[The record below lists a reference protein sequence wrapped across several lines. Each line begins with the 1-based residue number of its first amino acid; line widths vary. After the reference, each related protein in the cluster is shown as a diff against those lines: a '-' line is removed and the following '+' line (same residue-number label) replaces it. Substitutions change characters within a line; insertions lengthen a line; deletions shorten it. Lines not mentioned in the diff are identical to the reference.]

1 MNKTIIIDLTSLLG
15 SNVLTGIQRTTIE
28 FTTRFIKH
36 YENVIL
42 LRYVGG
48 YNKFLIINKEC
59 FLRNA
64 YDKDRMHKINKIEG
78 IFKIKKL
85 NQNYV
90 WLDIDS
96 VWDSNCY
103 QRSILYK
110 LIKTMNI
117 KIVSMIYDL
126 LPISHPEFWDFY
138 DVNYLLYFASICEF
152 TDLIICNTNSVK
164 NELNDYFNKLNT
176 SKEIIVVP
184 LGSDLKKDSDNTKVS
199 PYVKDLA
206 KTKFLLIVA
215 TIEPRKNHKLLLEAY
230 KRIHLKYNI
239 NLVVVGRIGWMCN
252 DIINKIKKSKLYNK
266 RIFLINNAN
275 NDEIIYLYKNAYA
288 FIFPSFAEGYGLP
301 IVESLFYK
309 CPVFASNI
317 DVFKEIAQN
326 KAVFFDNKNPNDLFN
341 KLSYYLDHNIK
352 YKDLK
357 LSLNKFNILTWDE
370 AYSKFYA
377 KIQNI
382 INN

>member
-1 MNKTIIIDLTSLLG
+1 
-15 SNVLTGIQRTTIE
+15 
-28 FTTRFIKH
+28 
-36 YENVIL
+36 
-42 LRYVGG
+42 
-48 YNKFLIINKEC
+48 
-59 FLRNA
+59 
-64 YDKDRMHKINKIEG
+64 
-78 IFKIKKL
+78 
-85 NQNYV
+85 
-90 WLDIDS
+90 
-96 VWDSNCY
+96 
-103 QRSILYK
+103 
-110 LIKTMNI
+110 MNI